1 MRVVG
6 ADVSL
11 TSTGLALIEDGA
23 FFKAD
28 NIKSSGK
35 RSDGYPEHI
44 VRIQSVTSQVL
55 ETLKWWWLQPSG
67 IDLLVIE
74 SPSHGSKFG
83 NPHERAGVW
92 WAVYGWAF
100 DRQIPIATVAP
111 PTRAKYITGSGRS
124 DKKVVL
130 AHAIE
135 RYVGES
141 TPRITNDDIADAVGL
156 ADMGARWLGEPVV
169 PDELMPAAN
178 LDAMEGAKWPST
190 KAS

>member
-1 MRVVG
+1 MRIVG
-6 ADVSL
+6 ADLSL
-11 TSTGLALIEDGA
+11 ASSALALVEGGA

-28 NIKSSGK
+28 NIKSTGSRG
-35 RSDGYPEHI
+35 DGYPEY
-44 VRIQSVTSQVL
+44 VRRINYVSDRVL
-55 ETLKWWWLQPSG
+55 TTLKWWWLQPGG

-74 SPSHGSKFG
+74 SPSHSSKFG
-83 NPHERAGVW
+83 NPHERAGLW
-92 WAVYGWAF
+92 WDVYRWAF
-100 DRQIPIATVAP
+100 GLEIPIATVAP

-135 RYVGES
+135 RYVGEG

-178 LDAMEGAKWPST
+178 LEAMGGAKWPTST
-190 KAS
+190 